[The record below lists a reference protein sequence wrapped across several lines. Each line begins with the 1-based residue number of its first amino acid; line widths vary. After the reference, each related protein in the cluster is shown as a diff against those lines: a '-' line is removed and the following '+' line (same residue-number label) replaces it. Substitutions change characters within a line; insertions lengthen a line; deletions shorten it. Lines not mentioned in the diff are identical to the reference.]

1 MSIGLGVLILYRGSK
16 FAILH
21 WLSRSRVVVSTVQP
35 LYRAAWDYVIVND
48 LEQSFSTNT
57 INYRNV
63 GLECMRVHVLDGLA
77 PRTSIYLS
85 GLAHAY
91 TWQLLLL
98 LSTLLYFSIY
108 WP

>member
-1 MSIGLGVLILYRGSK
+1 MSIDSGVLILYRGSK

-35 LYRAAWDYVIVND
+35 LYRAAWDYVTVND

-77 PRTSIYLS
+77 HHGPQYTSV
-85 GLAHAY
+85 A
-91 TWQLLLL
+91 
-98 LSTLLYFSIY
+98 
-108 WP
+108 